1 MFKLEI
7 KDTRTIFSRQIHD
20 QIYKTPEF
28 FFKFVVNTF
37 KHEGM
42 IEKDVEI
49 FFLSELKSQ
58 TE

>member
-20 QIYKTPEF
+20 QIYKTLEF

-42 IEKDVEI
+42 IEDVEI